1 MYQVYIL
8 RCADGTLYTGI
19 TTQLERRVSEHNK
32 GTASKYTRSR
42 LPVTLVY
49 WEKAQDRSRATKREL
64 EIKKWSREKKNALIK
79 KGTDS

>member
-8 RCADGTLYTGI
+8 RCSDGTFYTGI

-32 GTASKYTRSR
+32 GIASKYTRSR
-42 LPVTLVY
+42 IPVELVY
-49 WEKAQDRSRATKREL
+49 WEKAQDRSKATKREL
-64 EIKKWSREKKNALIK
+64 EIKKWSREKKNSLIK